1 VGVHPRCLH
10 QSENQIIVKFDAIDM
25 LYVKSTMSITSA
37 LIASTIDKIKKDLS
51 QLEDWL
57 NSLHS
62 GNTTTAPSSVHT
74 PVHETDVSA
83 LLKRVEEL
91 TTEVNAQKHTI
102 HHLVDRIDVMEETRE
117 IHIDGHLDDQMEDD
131 PWLSGP
137 TPLQNE
143 IVDPTFFIH
152 KTEEAEQPNAQI
164 PSVVEAA
171 PIDKKEEPVET
182 KPSEK
187 KVESQEEAQEE
198 EAQEEAQEEEAQE
211 EEAQEEEAHE
221 EEAQEEEAQ
230 EEEAQEEEAQE
241 EAQEEEG
248 VELEE
253 ITVKGVNYY
262 KDPEEGFIY
271 EIDSEGQPSE
281 NPIGIWKTKT
291 QTILFY
297 RST

>member
-1 VGVHPRCLH
+1 
-10 QSENQIIVKFDAIDM
+10 
-25 LYVKSTMSITSA
+25 MSITSA
-37 LIASTIDKIKKDLS
+37 LIASTIDKIKKDLY

-62 GNTTTAPSSVHT
+62 VNAPLHASAHAYT
-74 PVHETDVSA
+74 QETDVSS

-91 TTEVNAQKHTI
+91 TVEVSAQKHTI
-102 HHLVDRIDVMEETRE
+102 HHLIDRLDVMEETRE

-152 KTEEAEQPNAQI
+152 KTEEVEPPVVQHAP
-164 PSVVEAA
+164 VVEAA
-171 PIDKKEEPVET
+171 PIVET
-182 KPSEK
+182 KA
-187 KVESQEEAQEE
+187 VEE
-198 EAQEEAQEEEAQE
+198 EAVEEEEAQE
-211 EEAQEEEAHE
+211 EEAMEEEAVKE
-221 EEAQEEEAQ
+221 EEAVEEEAVE
-230 EEEAQEEEAQE
+230 EEEAMEEEAVKEE
-241 EAQEEEG
+241 EAVEEEAVEEEEEAVEEEEG

-281 NPIGIWKTKT
+281 NPIGVWKTKT
-291 QTILFY
+291 QTISFY

>member
-1 VGVHPRCLH
+1 
-10 QSENQIIVKFDAIDM
+10 
-25 LYVKSTMSITSA
+25 MSITSA
-37 LIASTIDKIKKDLS
+37 LITSTIDKIKKDLY

-62 GNTTTAPSSVHT
+62 VHAPAYA
-74 PVHETDVSA
+74 PVHAYTSETDVSS

-91 TTEVNAQKHTI
+91 TIEVSAQKHTI

-131 PWLSGP
+131 PWLSGQ

-152 KTEEAEQPNAQI
+152 KTEEVEPPVVQHAPA
-164 PSVVEAA
+164 VEAA
-171 PIDKKEEPVET
+171 PIVET
-182 KPSEK
+182 KA
-187 KVESQEEAQEE
+187 VEAEEEEPQEEEEAQEPQEEEPQEVEEAQEE
-198 EAQEEAQEEEAQE
+198 EKAVEEAAEEVVEKAVEEAAEEEAVE
-211 EEAQEEEAHE
+211 EE
-221 EEAQEEEAQ
+221 
-230 EEEAQEEEAQE
+230 
-241 EAQEEEG
+241 EEEG

-281 NPIGIWKTKT
+281 NPIGVWKTKT
-291 QTILFY
+291 QTISFY

>member
-1 VGVHPRCLH
+1 
-10 QSENQIIVKFDAIDM
+10 
-25 LYVKSTMSITSA
+25 MSITSA
-37 LIASTIDKIKKDLS
+37 LIASTIDKIKKDLY

-62 GNTTTAPSSVHT
+62 VNAPLHASAHAYT
-74 PVHETDVSA
+74 QETDVSS

-91 TTEVNAQKHTI
+91 TVEVSAQKHTI
-102 HHLVDRIDVMEETRE
+102 HHLIDRLDVMEETRE

-152 KTEEAEQPNAQI
+152 KTEEVEPPVVQHAP
-164 PSVVEAA
+164 VVEAA
-171 PIDKKEEPVET
+171 PIVET
-182 KPSEK
+182 KA
-187 KVESQEEAQEE
+187 VEE
-198 EAQEEAQEEEAQE
+198 EAVEEVEEEEAQE
-211 EEAQEEEAHE
+211 EEAQEEEAVKE
-221 EEAQEEEAQ
+221 EEAVEEEAMEEAM
-230 EEEAQEEEAQE
+230 EEEAVKEEEAVEE
-241 EAQEEEG
+241 EAVEEEEEDVEEEEG

-281 NPIGIWKTKT
+281 NPIGVWKTKT
-291 QTILFY
+291 QTISFY

>member
-1 VGVHPRCLH
+1 
-10 QSENQIIVKFDAIDM
+10 
-25 LYVKSTMSITSA
+25 MSITSA
-37 LIASTIDKIKKDLS
+37 LIANTIDKIKKDLY

-62 GNTTTAPSSVHT
+62 GSASSVPPSAHAYT
-74 PVHETDVSA
+74 QGTDVSA

-91 TTEVNAQKHTI
+91 TIEVHAQKHTI
-102 HHLVDRIDVMEETRE
+102 HHLVDRLDVMEETRE

-137 TPLQNE
+137 IPLQNE

-152 KTEEAEQPNAQI
+152 KTEEVETPLVQPA
-164 PSVVEAA
+164 PVVEAPPIVETKAAEAA
-171 PIDKKEEPVET
+171 PIVETKEVEAVVEQEAEEEEQQEEQEEQEEEAEEQEEQEEQEEEAEEQEEQEEPVE
-182 KPSEK
+182 SK
-187 KVESQEEAQEE
+187 KEEAAEAEAEAEAQED
-198 EAQEEAQEEEAQE
+198 
-211 EEAQEEEAHE
+211 
-221 EEAQEEEAQ
+221 
-230 EEEAQEEEAQE
+230 
-241 EAQEEEG
+241 EEEG

-281 NPIGIWKTKT
+281 NPIGVWKTKT
-291 QTILFY
+291 QTISFY

>member
-1 VGVHPRCLH
+1 
-10 QSENQIIVKFDAIDM
+10 
-25 LYVKSTMSITSA
+25 MSITSA
-37 LIASTIDKIKKDLS
+37 LIASTIDKIKKDLY

-62 GNTTTAPSSVHT
+62 GSAPSLPPSAHAYT
-74 PVHETDVSA
+74 QGTDVSA

-91 TTEVNAQKHTI
+91 TIEVHAQKHTI
-102 HHLVDRIDVMEETRE
+102 HHLIDRLDVMEETRE

-152 KTEEAEQPNAQI
+152 KTEEVEPPIVQHVPA
-164 PSVVEAA
+164 VEAA
-171 PIDKKEEPVET
+171 PSVET
-182 KPSEK
+182 KEVEAAVEQASE
-187 KVESQEEAQEE
+187 QEETQEE
-198 EAQEEAQEEEAQE
+198 EEEEEEQEEEQEQEAEEEQEAEVQE
-211 EEAQEEEAHE
+211 EQEE
-221 EEAQEEEAQ
+221 
-230 EEEAQEEEAQE
+230 
-241 EAQEEEG
+241 EEEG

-281 NPIGIWKTKT
+281 NPIGVWKTKT
-291 QTILFY
+291 QTISFY

>member
-1 VGVHPRCLH
+1 
-10 QSENQIIVKFDAIDM
+10 
-25 LYVKSTMSITSA
+25 MSITSA
-37 LIASTIDKIKKDLS
+37 LIASTIDKIKKDLY

-62 GNTTTAPSSVHT
+62 VPTAYVPAYT
-74 PVHETDVSA
+74 QETDVSS

-91 TTEVNAQKHTI
+91 TVEVSAQKHTI
-102 HHLVDRIDVMEETRE
+102 HHLVDRLDVMEETRE

-152 KTEEAEQPNAQI
+152 KTEEVEQPVVQHAPAVEATPIVETNT
-164 PSVVEAA
+164 VEAA
-171 PIDKKEEPVET
+171 VEQASEQEEEQEAEQEEEQEAEQEETQEAEKEEPVE
-182 KPSEK
+182 SK
-187 KVESQEEAQEE
+187 KEE
-198 EAQEEAQEEEAQE
+198 EAQEE
-211 EEAQEEEAHE
+211 
-221 EEAQEEEAQ
+221 
-230 EEEAQEEEAQE
+230 
-241 EAQEEEG
+241 EEEG

-253 ITVKGVNYY
+253 ITVKGVHYY

-281 NPIGIWKTKT
+281 NPIGVWKTKT
-291 QTILFY
+291 QTISFY

>member
-1 VGVHPRCLH
+1 
-10 QSENQIIVKFDAIDM
+10 
-25 LYVKSTMSITSA
+25 MSITSA

-211 EEAQEEEAHE
+211 EEAQEEEAQEEEAQEEEAHE

>member
-1 VGVHPRCLH
+1 
-10 QSENQIIVKFDAIDM
+10 
-25 LYVKSTMSITSA
+25 MSITSA

-187 KVESQEEAQEE
+187 KVEFQEEAQEETQEEAQEE
-198 EAQEEAQEEEAQE
+198 EAQEETQEEAQE
-211 EEAQEEEAHE
+211 ETQEEAQEETQEEAQEETQEEAQEEAHE
-221 EEAQEEEAQ
+221 EEAHE
-230 EEEAQEEEAQE
+230 E